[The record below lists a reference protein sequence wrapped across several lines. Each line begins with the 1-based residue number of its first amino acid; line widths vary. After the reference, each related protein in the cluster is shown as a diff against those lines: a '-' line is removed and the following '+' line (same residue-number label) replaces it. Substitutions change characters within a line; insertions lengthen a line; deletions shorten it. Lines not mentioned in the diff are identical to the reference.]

1 MEKKKDKKSA
11 MIYISLIISDLKDL
25 LSAKV
30 NLNCIFFND
39 IKERIRLATAISESK
54 ISLMLLN
61 PESIINI
68 KMMNRQI

>member
-11 MIYISLIISDLKDL
+11 MIYISLIISDLKDSL
-25 LSAKV
+25 LAKV

>member
-11 MIYISLIISDLKDL
+11 MIYISLIISDLKDSL
-25 LSAKV
+25 LAKV

-39 IKERIRLATAISESK
+39 IKERIKLAATISESK

>member
-11 MIYISLIISDLKDL
+11 MIYISLIISDLKDSL
-25 LSAKV
+25 LAKV

-39 IKERIRLATAISESK
+39 IKERIKLATAISESK

>member
-25 LSAKV
+25 LLAKV